1 METEATGEPAVTIE
15 MSETDT
21 ESFEDL
27 GPRVAL
33 ANGGI
38 TQAEVTTIPSVEE
51 IPVGTL
57 INSPLDPPTVNIS
70 NASLTVPATSGV
82 VRRSID
88 VESRFLLPLKTDKNR
103 NKGIRSDD
111 RCCTNGSSDRFDRK
125 RKR

>member
-1 METEATGEPAVTIE
+1 MFAFDRVKNCIFRVSHINNVFSRMETEATGEPAVTIE

-38 TQAEVTTIPSVEE
+38 TQAEVTAIPSVEE
-51 IPVGTL
+51 IPEGTL
-57 INSPLDPPTVNIS
+57 INSTLDPPTVNIS
-70 NASLTVPATSGV
+70 SASLTVPATSGV

-88 VESRFLLPLKTDKNR
+88 VDNRFLFLLRNTENKLK
-103 NKGIRSDD
+103 
-111 RCCTNGSSDRFDRK
+111 
-125 RKR
+125 

>member
-1 METEATGEPAVTIE
+1 METDATGEPAVTIE

-51 IPVGTL
+51 IPEGTL
-57 INSPLDPPTVNIS
+57 INSTRDPPTAGVGN
-70 NASLTVPATSGV
+70 LT
-82 VRRSID
+82 
-88 VESRFLLPLKTDKNR
+88 
-103 NKGIRSDD
+103 
-111 RCCTNGSSDRFDRK
+111 
-125 RKR
+125 

>member
-1 METEATGEPAVTIE
+1 METDATGEPAVTIE

-27 GPRVAL
+27 GPRVSL

-51 IPVGTL
+51 IPEGTL
-57 INSPLDPPTVNIS
+57 INSTHDPPTVNIS

-88 VESRFLLPLKTDKNR
+88 VDSRFL
-103 NKGIRSDD
+103 
-111 RCCTNGSSDRFDRK
+111 
-125 RKR
+125 

>member
-38 TQAEVTTIPSVEE
+38 TQAEVTTIPSMEE
-51 IPVGTL
+51 IPEGTL
-57 INSPLDPPTVNIS
+57 INPNLDPPTVNIS
-70 NASLTVPATSGV
+70 SASLTVPATSGV

-88 VESRFLLPLKTDKNR
+88 VDSRFLYNVRNFDK
-103 NKGIRSDD
+103 
-111 RCCTNGSSDRFDRK
+111 
-125 RKR
+125 

>member
-27 GPRVAL
+27 GPRVAF

-51 IPVGTL
+51 IPEGTL
-57 INSPLDPPTVNIS
+57 INSTLDPPTVNIS
-70 NASLTVPATSGV
+70 SASLTVPATSGV

-88 VESRFLLPLKTDKNR
+88 VDNRFLFQLRNTDNKLK
-103 NKGIRSDD
+103 
-111 RCCTNGSSDRFDRK
+111 
-125 RKR
+125 

>member
-1 METEATGEPAVTIE
+1 METDATGEPAVTIE

-51 IPVGTL
+51 IPEGTL
-57 INSPLDPPTVNIS
+57 ISSTLDPPTVNIS

-88 VESRFLLPLKTDKNR
+88 VDNRFFKAQKIDKNR
-103 NKGIRSDD
+103 NKGLGSDN
-111 RCCTNGSSDRFDRK
+111 RCCANGSSDRFDRK